1 MSLNRSTMEHVIYE
15 DQVSPVMYIGAAIA
29 LGFIGFFGFTANL
42 LVAIVIVKDAQ
53 ILWTPVNV
61 ILFNLVVSDEDD
73 NNNNNNS
80 SLEILSEIFIAFFF
94 LFLSFFFEILIKCY
108 VIQTIVSLCE
118 LIETRLS
125 LLEKIRRWNIRSCRN
140 RVQEMFRFV
149 YASSLQ
155 IRIERDAQCCGQ
167 NRMEDVLLPLCV
179 PYLYKNALLRVI
191 ALSFFTVK
199 HCI

>member
-80 SLEILSEIFIAFFF
+80 SLEFLSEFFITFF
-94 LFLSFFFEILIKCY
+94 LSLSFFFFVMLFKRSFRCMN
-108 VIQTIVSLCE
+108 
-118 LIETRLS
+118 
-125 LLEKIRRWNIRSCRN
+125 LLK
-140 RVQEMFRFV
+140 RV
-149 YASSLQ
+149 
-155 IRIERDAQCCGQ
+155 
-167 NRMEDVLLPLCV
+167 
-179 PYLYKNALLRVI
+179 
-191 ALSFFTVK
+191 
-199 HCI
+199 